1 MIPEIENSSFRDP
14 SGFIFY
20 HEGICYRQINPVYK
34 ECYDYFLESGLYQK
48 LVNEKLLIPHETVS
62 SSHLPFSGGYLTIRP
77 EPIPFI
83 SYPYEWCFTQFKKA
97 ALATLDILKHAL
109 DHNMILKDA
118 NAYNIQFNNGQPL
131 LIDTLSFEKY
141 KEGETWVG
149 YKQFCEN
156 FLGPLAL
163 MSYKDIRLGRML
175 REYIEGIPLDLISS
189 LLPKKTY
196 LNFHLII
203 HIHLHARYQKDYSR
217 KQSSA
222 VKSKAVSKK
231 SLLGLINSLESSI
244 KKMYWNPSKSE
255 WGDYYSDCPHVPKF
269 LGEKINLVA
278 GYLDFLKPKAIW
290 DLGANTGV
298 FSRISSSRGISTI
311 SMDIDPGCVET
322 SYLQAL
328 EKGEKNLL
336 PIWIDLNNPSP
347 GIGWDNKE
355 RMSLQERGPVDTI
368 LVLALIH
375 HLAISN
381 NVPLTRIAHFF
392 SNICQS
398 LIIEFIPKSDVMVQ
412 KLLASREDIFPDYT
426 QILFEN
432 CFRKFFNIIKTEKIS
447 NSGRIL
453 YLMKNKNHA

>member
-1 MIPEIENSSFRDP
+1 MTPEIENSSFRDP
-14 SGFIFY
+14 SGFVY
-20 HEGICYRQINPVYK
+20 YREGVCYRQINPVYK

-48 LVNEKLLIPHETVS
+48 LVNEKLLIPHKTVS

-141 KEGETWVG
+141 KEGETWAG

-175 REYIEGIPLDLISS
+175 REYIEGIPLDLIST

-203 HIHLHARYQKDYSR
+203 HIHLHAKYQKDYSR

-311 SMDIDPGCVET
+311 SMDIDPGCIET
-322 SYLQAL
+322 SYLQVL
-328 EKGEKNLL
+328 KKGEKNLL
-336 PIWIDLNNPSP
+336 PIWVDLNNPSP

-412 KLLASREDIFPDYT
+412 KLLTSREDIFPDYT
-426 QILFEN
+426 QILFEKG
-432 CFRKFFNIIKTEKIS
+432 FQKFFNIIKTEKIS

>member
-14 SGFIFY
+14 SGFVY
-20 HEGICYRQINPVYK
+20 YREGVCYRQINPVYK

-141 KEGETWVG
+141 KEGETWAG

-244 KKMYWNPSKSE
+244 KKMHWISPKSE
-255 WGDYYSDCPHVPKF
+255 WVDYYSDCAHVSEF
-269 LGEKINLVA
+269 LEDKVNLVS
-278 GYLDFLKPKAIW
+278 GYLDFLKPKAVW

-298 FSRISSSRGISTI
+298 FSRIASNKGIPTI
-311 SMDIDPGCVET
+311 SMDIDPGCVEK

-328 EKGEKNLL
+328 NNGEKNLL
-336 PIWIDLNNPSP
+336 PLWVDLNNPSP
-347 GIGWDNKE
+347 GIGWENRE
-355 RMSLQERGPVDTI
+355 RMSFRERGPAETV
-368 LVLALIH
+368 LALALIH

-381 NVPLTRIAHFF
+381 NVPLARIARFF
-392 SNICQS
+392 NNICQS
-398 LIIEFIPKSDVMVQ
+398 LIIEFVPKSDPMVQ
-412 KLLASREDIFPDYT
+412 KLLATRKDIFPDYT
-426 QILFEN
+426 QSVFEKE
-432 CFRKFFNIIKTEKIS
+432 FQAFFKIIRSEQVGDS
-447 NSGRIL
+447 NRTL
-453 YLMKNKNHA
+453 YLMKNESHA

>member
-141 KEGETWVG
+141 KEGETWAG

-255 WGDYYSDCPHVPKF
+255 WGDYYSDCPHVPIF

-336 PIWIDLNNPSP
+336 PIWVDLNNPSP

-381 NVPLTRIAHFF
+381 NVPLANIARFF

-398 LIIEFIPKSDVMVQ
+398 LIIEFVPKSDSMVQ
-412 KLLASREDIFPDYT
+412 KLLATRKDIFSDYT
-426 QILFEN
+426 QSVFEKE
-432 CFRKFFNIIKTEKIS
+432 FQTFFKIIRSEKVGDS
-447 NSGRIL
+447 NRIL
-453 YLMKNKNHA
+453 YLMENKNHA